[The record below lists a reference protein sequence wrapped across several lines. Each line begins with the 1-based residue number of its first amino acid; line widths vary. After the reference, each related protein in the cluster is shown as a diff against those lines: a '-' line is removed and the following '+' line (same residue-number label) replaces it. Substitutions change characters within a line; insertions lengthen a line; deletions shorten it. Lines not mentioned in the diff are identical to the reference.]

1 MSQTTPF
8 IGEQRGHE
16 IIEKIRHLDGSWQDV
31 KDDAPPEVKALAVD
45 GKVLF
50 SGAAAMI
57 NRLYGI
63 LTILDG
69 KANGL
74 LRVNSLFLTVLV
86 FFIGWSHTS
95 SAFPPQLSVYVPL
108 AYIDTIILL
117 ASSVLCLLIVA
128 VSWKFLGHV
137 ANGKFDAEIAR
148 LGNVVDD
155 RTHFFWLAWWGT
167 IGCLIL
173 SVIWWLYAAVAL

>member
-1 MSQTTPF
+1 MCGKAPF
-8 IGEQRGHE
+8 IGKQRGLE
-16 IIEKIRHLDGSWQDV
+16 IIEKIRLLEGSWNDLNDDDPQEL
-31 KDDAPPEVKALAVD
+31 KDAAVE
-45 GKVLF
+45 GKVLRI
-50 SGAAAMI
+50 GAAVMI

-86 FFIGWSHTS
+86 FFIGWSHTYS
-95 SAFPPQLSVYVPL
+95 GFPPQLSVFVPL

-117 ASSVLCLLIVA
+117 VSSVLCLWIVA

-137 ANGKFDAEIAR
+137 TNGIFDTEIAQ

-167 IGCLIL
+167 MITLIL
-173 SVIWWLYAAVAL
+173 SVAWWLIVVLL